1 MKRKNRT
8 INYFNRVTGKHEE
21 GQVKQFSKSGFL
33 AILPSL
39 RVMRGDSILRGMTEQ
54 DGWAVTHVGTGL
66 SVLVVDKLP
75 KARKIMAEL
84 DGDMW
89 DFTDPSNIPH
99 AAREKYAT
107 LQGIPIEKVKPHPE
121 TVKVYS

>member
-8 INYFNRVTGKHEE
+8 INYLNRVTGKHEE
-21 GQVKQFSKSGFL
+21 APVKQFSKSGFL
-33 AILPSL
+33 AIMPSY
-39 RVMRGDSILRGMTEQ
+39 RVVGGDSVATQ
-54 DGWAVTHVGTGL
+54 DGWTVTHVGTGL

-75 KARKIMAEL
+75 QARKIMAEL

-89 DFTDPSNIPH
+89 DFTDPLDIPL
-99 AAREKYAT
+99 AARERYASI
-107 LQGIPIEKVKPHPE
+107 QGISLSKVKPHPR